1 MRTAAQENQR
11 VDAEDPQREALYSW
25 EETWGPWNFN
35 SLTLTECREWIE
47 QSCAYYDVPPPRVR
61 QHRTRE
67 FSWCHVRMGV
77 ISLQGGKHRMRGGRN
92 VSQALHEVAHWIVF
106 QLYGDEKPQD
116 HGPTFLGVYMWLL
129 EAAKVAPR
137 AALSA
142 SARQHGLKWRTDVGP
157 GNAKARH

>member
-1 MRTAAQENQR
+1 MRTKAQEAQR
-11 VDAEDPQREALYSW
+11 VDPEDPQREDLYRW

-47 QSCAYYDVPPPRVR
+47 FACRLYDVEPPRVR

-67 FSWCHVRMGV
+67 LSWCHIKMGV
-77 ISLQGGKHRMRGGRN
+77 ISLQGGKHRYRGGRN

-106 QLYGDEKPQD
+106 KLFDDRPQD

-129 EAAKVAPR
+129 EAARVAPR
-137 AALSA
+137 IALHA
-142 SARQHGLKWRTDVGP
+142 SARAHGLRWRELGP
-157 GNAKARH
+157 EACKSW